1 MIGICTDSNSQI
13 PAELTERFG
22 IVVVPITVELDGQE
36 YLEGVDLD
44 ADSFYERF
52 TDGRR
57 PTVVTSQ
64 PSPGQFAVAYD
75 ELADRGC
82 REILSVH
89 VGSGLSGTINSARLA
104 ARSAPVPVR
113 LVDTGLASFGVA
125 CCTWQAALAVQH
137 GCSLEEAAA
146 AAEAIAPLIGNVF
159 IVSAIDL
166 VRAGGRAAPG
176 LDDGGGAGTP
186 VLTLREGKV
195 ESLGLAADL
204 DAAVEAMALAAL
216 ASGAPVNVAV
226 GLADRDGSAL
236 SEALLD
242 RLRPEQTV
250 RDIVRY
256 RVGPSVGAHTGPGTA
271 GAFFFPA

>member
-125 CCTWQAALAVQH
+125 CCTWQAALSVQH